1 MSKFYILD
9 REKVTPVQDV
19 LEWARWFEDAD
30 RRVLN
35 TILGKVRISTVFLGV
50 DHNFSDKGPPLIFE
64 TMVLS
69 GDCDGYCDRFSTWEE
84 AEAGHVKAIKMVT
97 SSLKD
102 TP

>member
-30 RRVLN
+30 RHVLN

-50 DHNFSDKGPPLIFE
+50 DHNFSGEGPPLIFE
-64 TMVLS
+64 TMVFS
-69 GDCDGYCDRFSTWEE
+69 GDYNGYCDRFSTWEE
-84 AEAGHVKAIKMVT
+84 AEAGHAKAIEMVT